1 MNRMFLTAGAVLMAV
16 AGVGGAALV
25 AQTTP
30 PEMAGKA
37 DPKLVTA
44 GTYTIDGNHTQV
56 LFAFNH
62 MGFSRNMGLF
72 AEAKGTLTLDPAA
85 PQDAKLSVE
94 IPINSL
100 GTGVPKF
107 NEHLLSADFF
117 EATKFPTATF
127 TSTEI
132 KVEGTEAE
140 ITGDLTIKGIT
151 KPVTLDAEFVAAG
164 AHPMNK
170 KLNVGFTASTTIKR
184 SEFGLGKYVPVV
196 ADEVELRIVAAF
208 EK

>member
-1 MNRMFLTAGAVLMAV
+1 MNRLFLAAGAVLLTV
-16 AGVGGAALV
+16 AGGGAALI
-25 AQTTP
+25 AQPAP
-30 PEMAGKA
+30 PEMPGKA
-37 DPKLVTA
+37 DPALVTA

-62 MGFSRNMGLF
+62 FGFSRNLGLF
-72 AEAKGTLTLDPAA
+72 AQAKGTLTMDPAA

-94 IPINSL
+94 LPIDSIA
-100 GTGVPKF
+100 TGVPKF

-117 EATKFPTATF
+117 EAAKFPTATF
-127 TSTEI
+127 TSTEV
-132 KVEGTEAE
+132 KVEGNEAE

-151 KPVTLDAEFVAAG
+151 RPVTFDAEFVAAG
-164 AHPMNK
+164 THPMNK

-184 SEFGLGKYVPVV
+184 SEFGLGKYVPMV
-196 ADEVELRIVAAF
+196 ADEVELRVVAAF